1 MKSRLFNTPF
11 EMGLRM
17 ILLLSVSP
25 KASFSV
31 DRIVGLD
38 FITCYA
44 ADFDLP
50 YVSLHGDNHMKY
62 GEIVSR
68 RLLVQEAVKD
78 LVTGGLLD
86 VTVDRGYL
94 FSISESGKKYSRSLK
109 SEYAKTYK
117 EIAKVVIKKYR
128 DNTDAGI
135 LTTIQSYSVQSLKG

>member
-1 MKSRLFNTPF
+1 
-11 EMGLRM
+11 MGLRM

-25 KASFSV
+25 KDTFSV

-38 FITCYA
+38 FITSYA

-50 YVSLHGDNHMKY
+50 YKNLHGDNHMRY

-78 LVTGGLLD
+78 LVTRGILN

-117 EIAKVVIKKYR
+117 EIAKVVIKKYK
-128 DNTDAGI
+128 DNSDAGI
-135 LTTIQSYSVQSLKG
+135 LATIQSYSVQALKG

>member
-17 ILLLSVSP
+17 VLLLSVSP
-25 KASFSV
+25 QNTFSV

-38 FITCYA
+38 FITSYA

-50 YVSLHGDNHMKY
+50 YANLHGDNHMKY

-78 LVTGGLLD
+78 LVTRGLLN
-86 VTVDRGYL
+86 VSIDRGYL
-94 FSISESGKKYSRSLK
+94 FSISENGKKYSRSLK

-117 EIAKVVIKKYR
+117 EIAKTVIKKYK

-135 LTTIQSYSVQSLKG
+135 LATIQSYSVQSLKG

>member
-11 EMGLRM
+11 EMGLR
-17 ILLLSVSP
+17 IVLLLSVSP
-25 KASFSV
+25 KETFSV

-38 FITCYA
+38 FITSYA

-50 YVSLHGDNHMKY
+50 YGNLHGDNHMKY

-78 LVTGGLLD
+78 LVTRGLLN

-94 FSISESGKKYSRSLK
+94 FCISDSGKKYSRSLK

-117 EIAKVVIKKYR
+117 EIAKVVIKKYKS
-128 DNTDAGI
+128 NTDAGI
-135 LTTIQSYSVQSLKG
+135 LATIQSYSVQSLKG

>member
-17 ILLLSVSP
+17 ILLLSASP
-25 KASFSV
+25 KDSFSV

-38 FITCYA
+38 FITSYA
-44 ADFDLP
+44 ADFGLP
-50 YVSLHGDNHMKY
+50 YGNLHGDNHMKY

-78 LVTGGLLD
+78 LVTRGLLN
-86 VTVDRGYL
+86 VAVDRGYL
-94 FSISESGKKYSRSLK
+94 FSISESGKKYARSLK

-117 EIAKVVIKKYR
+117 EIAKKVVKKYKG
-128 DNTDAGI
+128 NTDAGI
-135 LTTIQSYSVQSLKG
+135 LATIQSYSVQSLKG

>member
-25 KASFSV
+25 KDTFSV

-38 FITCYA
+38 FITSYA

-50 YVSLHGDNHMKY
+50 YGNLHGDNHMKY
-62 GEIVSR
+62 GEIVGR

-78 LVTGGLLD
+78 LVTRGILN

-109 SEYAKTYK
+109 SDYAKTYK
-117 EIAKVVIKKYR
+117 EIAKAVIKKYK

-135 LTTIQSYSVQSLKG
+135 LATIQSYSIQALKG